1 MEYFFMF
8 LLFFIIFICSGIGL
22 EKVLHPDRDAFECA
36 RKFRGDLQKFVH
48 ILFGSEAQRHV
59 FDPSLSE
66 AFSRILADYCHDAFP
81 PSYQTLIQD
90 GAPFIGIGFVPKAKY
105 TPDEINTLC
114 RLLSLKF
121 KQYLQAY
128 GLNWKFF
135 SVYHVSDDCI
145 QIRLYYTEFSSDS
158 QAFFRQYR
166 VAVKQKSAPD
176 FGVLRD
182 EALDKELN
190 RVRR

>member
-1 MEYFFMF
+1 MEYVVILL
-8 LLFFIIFICSGIGL
+8 LLFIAFICSGIGL

-59 FDPSLSE
+59 FDPSLNE
-66 AFSRILADYCHDAFP
+66 AFSRILADYSHDAFP
-81 PSYQTLIQD
+81 PSYQTLFQD

-105 TPDEINTLC
+105 TSEELNTLC
-114 RLLSLKF
+114 KLLSLKF
-121 KQYLQAY
+121 RQYLQAY
-128 GLNWKFF
+128 GLNWKLFP
-135 SVYHVSDDCI
+135 VYHISDDCI
-145 QIRLYYTEFSSDS
+145 QIRLYYNEFASDS

-190 RVRR
+190 RVRG